1 MRNLKSA
8 FFTAL
13 LSVLAVSPL
22 VFAAPLSSARNDS
35 QEFKDAVHALKMDD
49 RAKAYRLF
57 TELWA
62 KAPSFDI
69 AVLLGQTELF
79 LEKYRDSAEHLSL
92 AVRDFP
98 PTEPPKKLEG
108 IKVALEKARAKVGA
122 LKVTVEAVGTEVT
135 IDGKSIGQT
144 PFDIETYVE
153 PGSHVVKAAHPTFG
167 TAEQTIISK
176 AGEQTAVDLT
186 LAKATS
192 ADQPGKLPYDSTA
205 LDDPRST
212 KVTEPPK
219 VEPRSGIETKTIVL
233 VGGSA
238 LTLLA
243 VGTGTYFGI
252 SSRSARKDAEGL
264 ASQIE
269 EKYGDNGCATADG
282 AASSLCSSI
291 VAKGNDKHDA
301 GRIANISFAVAGVA
315 AVATGLT
322 YLLWPRSKTP
332 TSAFVMVPIATPNSG
347 GLSLQ
352 GDF

>member
-8 FFTAL
+8 FITSL

-79 LEKYRDSAEHLSL
+79 LEKYRDAAEHLSL

-98 PTEPPKKLEG
+98 PSEPPKKLEG
-108 IKVALEKARAKVGA
+108 IKTALEKARAKVGA
-122 LKVTVEAVGTEVT
+122 VKVTVEAIGTEVT

-153 PGSHVVKAAHPTFG
+153 PGSHVVKAAHPAFG

-176 AGEQTAVDLT
+176 AGEQQAVDLKLVKVGNT
-186 LAKATS
+186 
-192 ADQPGKLPYDSTA
+192 DQPGKLPYDSTA

-219 VEPRSGIETKTIVL
+219 MEPRSGIETKTIVL
-233 VGGSA
+233 VVGGVVTVAAGVTATVFTLKGKSA
-238 LTLLA
+238 NSDAKDLEAQA
-243 VGTGTYFGI
+243 VT
-252 SSRSARKDAEGL
+252 E
-264 ASQIE
+264 
-269 EKYGDNGCATADG
+269 YGDKACPGSSASATA
-282 AASSLCSSI
+282 LCSKLVGKLSDR
-291 VAKGNDKHDA
+291 NDA
-301 GRIANISFAVAGVA
+301 NNIANWSFAITGVA
-315 AVATGLT
+315 ATAT
-322 YLLWPRSKTP
+322 
-332 TSAFVMVPIATPNSG
+332 IATWLFWPNKKPAASAWHLVPVVGQNASG
-347 GLSLQ
+347 LVVDGS
-352 GDF
+352 F